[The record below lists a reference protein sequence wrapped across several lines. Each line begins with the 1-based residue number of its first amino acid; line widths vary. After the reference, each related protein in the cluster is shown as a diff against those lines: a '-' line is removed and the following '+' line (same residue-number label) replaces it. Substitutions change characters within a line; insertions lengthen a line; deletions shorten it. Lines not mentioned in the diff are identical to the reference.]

1 MNAGTCSSRSYIQP
15 QGIPAVERAL
25 NFLELSASSN
35 VGFTLSEVGEAL
47 GIAKSSSHRFGLLER
62 RVYPLRGGRSA
73 RNCEEQL
80 PPPYIHFAIP
90 RISAENSKRAPLHP
104 WDEGSRLGKYHRR
117 GSSVGSVVCPI
128 R

>member
-1 MNAGTCSSRSYIQP
+1 MLEDERYERWYLLLALLYTASRHSGSRARFEAPGT
-15 QGIPAVERAL
+15 L
-25 NFLELSASSN
+25 
-35 VGFTLSEVGEAL
+35 
-47 GIAKSSSHRFGLLER
+47 GLLER